1 MPFVILF
8 IYFNYLVKN
17 HYDVLGWDWL
27 RLFAVGGLQLLSWF
41 VRTGIESKRINE

>member
-17 HYDVLGWDWL
+17 HYDVLVWDWL
-27 RLFAVGGLQLLSWF
+27 SLFAVGVLQLLSWF